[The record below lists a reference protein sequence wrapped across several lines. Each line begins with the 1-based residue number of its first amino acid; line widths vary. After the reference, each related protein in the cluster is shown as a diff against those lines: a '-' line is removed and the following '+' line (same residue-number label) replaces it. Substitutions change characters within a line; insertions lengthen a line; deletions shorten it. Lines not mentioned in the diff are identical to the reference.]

1 MTEPEVLGV
10 RFRDGAPEAVRHVY
24 EQYSAMVYSL
34 ALRALRNT
42 ADAEDVT
49 QQVFV
54 NAWRSRHRF
63 DPDRAPIGAWLA
75 GITRNAVA
83 EVHRRRSR
91 DKGDLEEA
99 PELGEP
105 DRTEQIVDQVL
116 VAQALAD
123 LGPPQQDVLEL
134 AFFEH
139 LTHPEIAARMDLP
152 LGTVKSHINRGLR
165 RLRARMEEGS
175 HASR

>member
-1 MTEPEVLGV
+1 MTEPEVLGA
-10 RFRDGAPEAVRHVY
+10 RFRDGTADAVRLVY
-24 EQYSAMVYSL
+24 EEYSSMVYSI
-34 ALRALRNT
+34 ALRTLRNT

-54 NAWRSRHRF
+54 SAWRSRDRF
-63 DPDRAPIGAWLA
+63 DPQRAPIGAWLS

-83 EVHRRRSR
+83 DALRRRAR
-91 DKGDLEEA
+91 DRSDLAEA
-99 PELGEP
+99 EDAPGP
-105 DRTEQIVDQVL
+105 DRTDEIVDQVV
-116 VAQALAD
+116 VAQALVE

-134 AFFEH
+134 AFFER
-139 LTHPEIAARMDLP
+139 LTHTEIAERMDLP

-165 RLRARMEEGS
+165 RLRTRMEGS